1 MRASLQPFPRSQSP
15 WEVLTDLSVVGIAT
29 AEFDGGW
36 VDVLSDPAGVVAHH
50 GTTLIHLFREDTI
63 FGVEEFGVTAG
74 IDAVNLEVFDPRLEL
89 GAQLG
94 AKCQGTALCERN
106 TSNFRPN
113 SSLLHHP

>member
-50 GTTLIHLFREDTI
+50 GTTFVHLFGELARQLDVH
-63 FGVEEFGVTAG
+63 GVEIARAEEPGGAR
-74 IDAVNLEVFDPRLEL
+74 AVR
-89 GAQLG
+89 AR
-94 AKCQGTALCERN
+94 A
-106 TSNFRPN
+106 FRAVGGG
-113 SSLLHHP
+113 